1 MRPAELEV
9 PHYVSIVA
17 RLRTP
22 PGNLL
27 QLRNTDWDPDF
38 AHLRTPPAVLAA
50 AAVAAANSSNAAHA
64 NATTRQQQQ
73 RQQKQQPH
81 YQRPATMSPAGAE
94 YLPYGLPTDE
104 QIPDKIAVCVKPF
117 HFNYDQALYL
127 MEFLEFYAL
136 LGVAHFTFYNHT
148 LGPHATCVLQH
159 YIDGDIPN
167 TSTAWDV
174 DLAEV
179 LGRGVSLM
187 GQDAAKVD
195 GEFILYILLYIYSLL
210 IKCKLIQRPQ

>member
-1 MRPAELEV
+1 MLCPVRPAELEV

-17 RLRTP
+17 RLRAP

-27 QLRNTDWDPDF
+27 QLRNTDWDTDF
-38 AHLRTPPAVLAA
+38 AHLRKPPA
-50 AAVAAANSSNAAHA
+50 AAANSSGNAAQT
-64 NATTRQQQQ
+64 NASAAQHLRQ
-73 RQQKQQPH
+73 RQQPQYH
-81 YQRPATMSPAGAE
+81 RHATMSPAGAE
-94 YLPYGLPTDE
+94 YLPFGLPTDE

-117 HFNYDQALYL
+117 HFNYDQAFYL

-136 LGVAHFTFYNHT
+136 MGVAHFTFYNHT

-179 LGRGVSLM
+179 MGKGVTLM

-195 GEFILYILLYIYSLL
+195 GKYIV
-210 IKCKLIQRPQ
+210 RR